1 MNNYIFYPCAI
12 EEMVR
17 YVCTCI
23 IESNSPPPPAD
34 LRKFST
40 EELLNMCG
48 NVVFADT
55 TVKLQENGYF
65 GHKVI
70 PQEKIAE
77 AEFDKVY
84 CLSFMH
90 HEILYDNLI
99 NKYNVP
105 KSKIDKSY
113 LDGIFRA
120 REMFVQNIAQMQRQR
135 GIFGDVAEGGV
146 FRGDFS
152 KVINAA
158 YPDSKLYLFDTFEGF
173 DERDFESDD
182 NYNKLICKTGKERY
196 SHLANTSVELV
207 LNKLPHPEN
216 AVIKKGYF
224 PQSAQDVDGE
234 FVLVNLDFDLY
245 APIKAGLE
253 FFYPKMKK
261 GGVIMVHDYYTHY
274 FNANKAVDEFCNEHG
289 LFPISIGDLFSI
301 AVIVQ

>member
-1 MNNYIFYPCAI
+1 MANNIFYPCAI

-17 YVCTCI
+17 YACECI
-23 IESNSPPPPAD
+23 LGKNSLTD
-34 LRKFST
+34 IST
-40 EELLNMCG
+40 DELINKCG
-48 NVVFADT
+48 NIIFADT
-55 TVKLQENGYF
+55 TLKLQQEGYF

-70 PQEKIAE
+70 PQEKIAD
-77 AEFDKVY
+77 AEFDKVFL
-84 CLSFMH
+84 LSFMNH
-90 HEILYDNLI
+90 DLLYDNLI

-105 KSKIDKSY
+105 ESKIDRIC
-113 LDGIFRA
+113 LDNIFRA
-120 REMFVQNIAQMQRQR
+120 REKFVYNTAYMQRQR

-146 FRGDFS
+146 FRGEFS

-173 DERDFESDD
+173 DDRDFETDE
-182 NYNKLICKTGKERY
+182 NYKKLTGKAGKERY

-207 LNKLPHPEN
+207 LSRLPHPEN
-216 AVIKKGYF
+216 AIIRKGYF
-224 PQSAQDVDGE
+224 PESAQGVDGE

-274 FNANKAVDEFCNEHG
+274 FDANKAVDEFCNEHG
-289 LFPISIGDLFSI
+289 LFPISIGDLFSVAI
-301 AVIVQ
+301 VIQ